1 MRCSAVASVYTTI
14 AQVFPNVRVF
24 FTEKTDLTDFIFVAS
39 SVPLHLDEA
48 SSDPRTRLLREHER
62 GKPEGQG
69 IVITD
74 DYNPMESMQVRK
86 AETYRKLFMERVAF
100 DLLLR

>member
-48 SSDPRTRLLREHER
+48 SSDPRMRRCAST
-62 GKPEGQG
+62 
-69 IVITD
+69 
-74 DYNPMESMQVRK
+74 S
-86 AETYRKLFMERVAF
+86 VAS
-100 DLLLR
+100 RMGRAS